1 MSQSQKKS
9 FSIFSIISVL
19 IGIWL
24 IIYVLIP
31 FLKPSW
37 KINTSVEGKMVVT
50 TTIPANLGDIPI
62 KGGKVATKFS
72 FQNTGKG
79 NLTILK
85 GQTSCMCTVANI
97 SKVGSSISPTITMP
111 MGQGSSGTRLDI
123 TLAPGET
130 AELIAVFDPM
140 AHGPD
145 AVGPIKRDVILTTDS
160 TETPEIR
167 FSFLGNVVR

>member
-1 MSQSQKKS
+1 VYCGKYIESR
-9 FSIFSIISVL
+9 IIHLSNYHYAD
-19 IGIWL
+19 GAR
-24 IIYVLIP
+24 
-31 FLKPSW
+31 K
-37 KINTSVEGKMVVT
+37 
-50 TTIPANLGDIPI
+50 
-62 KGGKVATKFS
+62 
-72 FQNTGKG
+72 QR
-79 NLTILK
+79 
-85 GQTSCMCTVANI
+85 
-97 SKVGSSISPTITMP
+97 
-111 MGQGSSGTRLDI
+111 TRLDI